1 MTMLWQ
7 NVILET
13 CASNLFFAKF
23 FSPLLSQQCEP
34 ETPSRQSCC
43 VVRKR
48 WWFRNFP
55 PPYSLIYFQNP
66 TDSSFIKRNDFS
78 PLDSSSHQGIEQS
91 VWILMLLYWHTL
103 CYFIYNNRY
112 WCSFF
117 CMGFWYTSILI
128 SLYRIPPRENKRSY
142 HFVTKQRKNT
152 IYSFLPRIKAQNALH
167 QQRHIHGCVSDENRN
182 DNRLLSTVIRYV
194 QELRW
199 SCF

>member
-23 FSPLLSQQCEP
+23 FSSLLSQQCEP
-34 ETPSRQSCC
+34 ETPTRQSCC

-117 CMGFWYTSILI
+117 CVGFWYTSILI

-142 HFVTKQRKNT
+142 HFVL
-152 IYSFLPRIKAQNALH
+152 IPQNNEKI
-167 QQRHIHGCVSDENRN
+167 QFTPS
-182 DNRLLSTVIRYV
+182 Y
-194 QELRW
+194 QELRRKMLYTSKGTFMAVFLMKTETTIGFFPLW
-199 SCF
+199 SATCKN

>member
-1 MTMLWQ
+1 MTYFY
-7 NVILET
+7 VILST
-13 CASNLFFAKF
+13 
-23 FSPLLSQQCEP
+23 
-34 ETPSRQSCC
+34 
-43 VVRKR
+43 
-48 WWFRNFP
+48 
-55 PPYSLIYFQNP
+55 II
-66 TDSSFIKRNDFS
+66 DI
-78 PLDSSSHQGIEQS
+78 
-91 VWILMLLYWHTL
+91 
-103 CYFIYNNRY
+103 

-117 CMGFWYTSILI
+117 CMGFWYSSILI

-199 SCF
+199 SCFQLNFVYMPQQDLWRFVQLCLSFLCFTMNSWDI